1 MIEELN
7 KENFD
12 EKTKQGN
19 SMVDFFADWCGPCQM
34 MEPIFEKI
42 SKEPSDVNFF
52 RVDVDN
58 NKEIAGI
65 YAVRSIPTLVFIK
78 DGKEVDRHLGLL
90 NEDAL
95 KEKIKEVF
103 K

>member
-7 KENFD
+7 KDDFD
-12 EKTKQGN
+12 EKIKQGN
-19 SMVDFFADWCGPCQM
+19 FVVDFFADWCGPCQM
-34 MEPIFEKI
+34 LKPVFEKV
-42 SKEPSDVNFF
+42 SAELSDVTFCKVN
-52 RVDVDN
+52 VDD
-58 NKEIAGI
+58 NKEVAGI

-78 DGKEVDRHLGLL
+78 DGKEVDRYLGLL
-90 NEDAL
+90 NEDSL